1 MSDAQDMS
9 AEEAMSDLEGPSD
22 AESSSAGAKRTRRRK
37 QAGSDDEEMPF
48 ESRPRKRR
56 PSWEPE
62 SDKEKGIARLPIKL
76 ADGRVQKSTSK
87 VFLDESEESG
97 LDSDEESAEGHTE
110 VATLP
115 KVEDVSTGA
124 RFGRPAVVDV
134 IGQRSRKAR
143 IQGAKEQ
150 IAGLC
155 QEILGDPENSVRS
168 TMLSMG
174 KVPNPCDASLV
185 C

>member
-1 MSDAQDMS
+1 MTPKKRGYLVTDSASREPPLKRSKSPTSKGLASSIQQPGSLDNRSKRSDRH
-9 AEEAMSDLEGPSD
+9 SDSTCHVSKHPTTPTRPG
-22 AESSSAGAKRTRRRK
+22 SSSRNA
-37 QAGSDDEEMPF
+37 S
-48 ESRPRKRR
+48 EST
-56 PSWEPE
+56 
-62 SDKEKGIARLPIKL
+62 LC
-76 ADGRVQKSTSK
+76 
-87 VFLDESEESG
+87 
-97 LDSDEESAEGHTE
+97 EESAEGDTE